1 MAAPRPVEARRADR
15 AGYARSAVGLNPWFS
30 GTAIIVTA
38 VLMTLPML
46 VLFLALQRHFIAGI
60 TAGAVK

>member
-1 MAAPRPVEARRADR
+1 MVA
-15 AGYARSAVGLNPWFS
+15 
-30 GTAIIVTA
+30 A

-46 VLFLALQRHFIAGI
+46 VLFMFLQRYFIAGI